1 LRPVDNRRSKTY
13 DSFLTDE
20 LMALEYASR
29 HLDACGAWETLV
41 DIVERAAE
49 RPLALSHA
57 PVMLKGSTGSDA
69 RAYEPVP

>member
-1 LRPVDNRRSKTY
+1 
-13 DSFLTDE
+13 
-20 LMALEYASR
+20 MALEYASR